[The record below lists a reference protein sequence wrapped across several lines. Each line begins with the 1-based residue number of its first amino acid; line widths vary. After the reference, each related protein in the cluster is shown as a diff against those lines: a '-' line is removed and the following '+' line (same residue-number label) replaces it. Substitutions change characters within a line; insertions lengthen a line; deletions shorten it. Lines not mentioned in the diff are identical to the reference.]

1 MHAAGVYI
9 IVTLYSQYTRTL
21 TFENFCQLGA
31 TLVMLNR
38 PSLKSEAAL
47 ALLRAEVDYKIPQLD
62 APEMA
67 SIEERVAQEMAAMRH
82 KISKRTLCL

>member
-1 MHAAGVYI
+1 
-9 IVTLYSQYTRTL
+9 
-21 TFENFCQLGA
+21 
-31 TLVMLNR
+31 MLNR

-67 SIEERVAQEMAAMRH
+67 SIEESVAQEMAAMRH
-82 KISKRTLCL
+82 KFSKRTLCTDFE

>member
-1 MHAAGVYI
+1 
-9 IVTLYSQYTRTL
+9 
-21 TFENFCQLGA
+21 
-31 TLVMLNR
+31 MLNR

-47 ALLRAEVDYKIPQLD
+47 ALLRAEVDYKIPQLS

-82 KISKRTLCL
+82 KFFF